1 MKLRFACRKFYRLIS
16 SPNEGAIRWDDQAFM
31 DRHRAECSDCRR
43 HEEQF
48 SLALNMLREA
58 SFDGQSESNFDSRVL
73 RRFHVDR
80 VRSSVGYWSP
90 AILGAG
96 IAMIVMLAAIQLVS
110 RSSDLP
116 VFNVGGAGV
125 KRAAD
130 APAIPLFENRSPSTN
145 R

>member
-1 MKLRFACRKFYRLIS
+1 MKFRLACRRFYRLIS
-16 SPNEGAIRWDDQAFM
+16 SSTDGDIRLADQAFM
-31 DRHRAECSDCRR
+31 HRHRAECSDCRMR
-43 HEEQF
+43 EEQY

-96 IAMIVMLAAIQLVS
+96 IAMVVMLAAIQLVS
-110 RSSDLP
+110 RSSELP

-125 KRAAD
+125 NRAED
-130 APAIPLFENRSPSTN
+130 APAIPLLENRSPSTN